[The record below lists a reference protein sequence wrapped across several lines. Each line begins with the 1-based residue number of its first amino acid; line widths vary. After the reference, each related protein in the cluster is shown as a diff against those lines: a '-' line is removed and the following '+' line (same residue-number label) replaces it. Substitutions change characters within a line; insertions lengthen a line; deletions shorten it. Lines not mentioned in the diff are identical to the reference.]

1 MTVRSTPVP
10 PLFPKTHRDL
20 PALQSQ
26 LEQPASSG
34 WRGENS
40 PAFHSRCIRALSPT
54 MANFQPFSSVL
65 EFMNAKAASPQT
77 GPSCVFRHSQVC
89 QPWDSTPV
97 RKSYTHFNSKN
108 RSSWQSCQVQ
118 HPRETQLERSHIAVP
133 TVPTSHTLLGCQAL
147 GPLPNCCALS
157 KKYQVT

>member
-10 PLFPKTHRDL
+10 PT
-20 PALQSQ
+20 SQ
-26 LEQPASSG
+26 KHTGISVLYEANYSNQHPVD
-34 WRGENS
+34 GENS
-40 PAFHSRCIRALSPT
+40 PAFHSHCIRALSPT
-54 MANFQPFSSVL
+54 MANFWPFSYVL

-89 QPWDSTPV
+89 QPQDSTTV
-97 RKSYTHFNSKN
+97 VKSYTHSNSKN

-118 HPRETQLERSHIAVP
+118 HPRETQLEHCHITVP
-133 TVPTSHTLLGCQAL
+133 TVPISHTLLGSQAAS
-147 GPLPNCCALS
+147 PLPNCCAQS